1 MVVGAKKKDATPILW
16 SNETSPSFLR
26 SKEALSK
33 ATLLAF
39 PREGVTLRLVTD
51 ASTVAAG
58 AVLEQETNSLWQPLG
73 FFSKKFTSGQ
83 KKYAPYDLELT
94 AIFLAIKHFHY
105 ELEGREFSVYC
116 DHKPLQYA
124 FVQAPEH
131 APLVR
136 QRQLSYIS
144 QYTTSIK
151 YIPGSENVV
160 ADALSRMPTS
170 DPTSQHL
177 PIDVQFSSHI
187 DALSLPAAFSLQ
199 RLSEEQQNDE
209 QLHLIISD
217 PDFPL
222 PLQKGT
228 FPVNDQLFPIYFNV
242 SNDSI
247 RPYVP
252 TSLRQEIFNLFHQLA
267 HPGPSATQK
276 IISRKY
282 VWPKMSKDIAS
293 FVKHCLPCQQAKIA
307 RHTKMVPAAF
317 PIPDE
322 RFQHV
327 HLDLVTLVPSEGF
340 SHALTMIDR
349 YARWPEAVPI
359 ADMQAA
365 TVARAF
371 IDTWV
376 ARYGVPET
384 ITTDQG
390 AQFEH
395 ELFRSLCKLLGIN
408 KTRTTG
414 YHPQSNGIL
423 ERWHRDFKSALM
435 CFESNEGWTRILPL
449 VMLGLRTRVRS
460 DIDASPAEVV
470 FGSTLRLPGELFVE
484 QGQEHDC
491 NFFTAELR
499 SFMKAIKPIPVELH
513 DRTKPFVHKPLPFC
527 SHVLVRAKPIKKA
540 LDPHYL
546 GPYKVHLR
554 PSKYFYIIRV
564 VNRWGV
570 EELKTVSTSR
580 LKPAFGTFDDVNN
593 PVNLTQS
600 DTNLNE
606 NNQYNVQ
613 GTDLCDNFDNEVEI
627 KDTQVNETQK
637 ANPNKKK
644 ALPSRTKNNESNA
657 QSSLNKKSVE
667 TKKVNQAPKPRTKKT
682 VSFKSD
688 PSYSAVHKKVRK

>member
-1 MVVGAKKKDATPILW
+1 M
-16 SNETSPSFLR
+16 
-26 SKEALSK
+26 
-33 ATLLAF
+33 
-39 PREGVTLRLVTD
+39 
-51 ASTVAAG
+51 
-58 AVLEQETNSLWQPLG
+58 
-73 FFSKKFTSGQ
+73 
-83 KKYAPYDLELT
+83 
-94 AIFLAIKHFHY
+94 
-105 ELEGREFSVYC
+105 
-116 DHKPLQYA
+116 
-124 FVQAPEH
+124 
-131 APLVR
+131 
-136 QRQLSYIS
+136 
-144 QYTTSIK
+144 
-151 YIPGSENVV
+151 
-160 ADALSRMPTS
+160 
-170 DPTSQHL
+170 
-177 PIDVQFSSHI
+177 
-187 DALSLPAAFSLQ
+187 
-199 RLSEEQQNDE
+199 
-209 QLHLIISD
+209 
-217 PDFPL
+217 
-222 PLQKGT
+222 
-228 FPVNDQLFPIYFNV
+228 
-242 SNDSI
+242 
-247 RPYVP
+247 
-252 TSLRQEIFNLFHQLA
+252 RQEIFNLFHQLA